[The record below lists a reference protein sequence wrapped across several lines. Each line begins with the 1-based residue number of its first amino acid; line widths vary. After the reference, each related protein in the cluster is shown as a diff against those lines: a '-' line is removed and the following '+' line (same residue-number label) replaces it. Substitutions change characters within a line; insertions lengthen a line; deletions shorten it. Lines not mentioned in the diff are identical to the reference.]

1 MKPCKL
7 YKLFVMPH
15 FRNPNDVS
23 NDIHSALLKKKQ
35 PKSEI

>member
-7 YKLFVMPH
+7 YKLFVMLY

-23 NDIHSALLKKKQ
+23 NDIHSALLKKKTA
-35 PKSEI
+35 